1 MDYKITAITNN
12 RGDNVIYLQT
22 ETLLDYLNKEQ
33 MFEAMGREFNRT
45 KFRTWCYKNSLTHI
59 YKGAI
64 KDNKGNVLPLK
75 KNTYGSLDAD
85 VCRLNIDDRDWKL
98 EFIVD
103 KFFYTNWQTVESTLK
118 TRANQ
123 RRNNM
128 DGEYYTPHGRGFKN
142 KEMPKAPVCHL
153 HVEEMKPTLF
163 LPNEIT
169 YNDALR
175 LQNDINK
182 VLANFKPSK
191 VEQTK
196 RYRSGYWNNVA
207 KRIIEKWTNW
217 ELPSPRVDK
226 GSGYRQKWKPKK
238 EEQE

>member
-12 RGDNVIYLQT
+12 RGDNVIYVKT

-33 MFEAMGREFNRT
+33 VFEAMGRAFNRT
-45 KFRTWCYKNSLTHI
+45 AFRTWCYKNSLTRI

-64 KDNKGNVLPLK
+64 KDSKGNVLPLK
-75 KNTYGSLDAD
+75 KPTHGGLDAN
-85 VCRLNIDDRDWKL
+85 VCRLNIDDSDWKL
-98 EFIVD
+98 QYIVD
-103 KFFYTNWQTVESTLK
+103 KFFRTNWNRIESILK

-128 DGEYYTPHGRGFKN
+128 EGEYYTPHGRGFKD
-142 KEMPKAPVCHL
+142 KKTPKAPVCHL
-153 HVEEMKPTLF
+153 HVEEMRPTLY
-163 LPNEIT
+163 LPNELT

-175 LQNDINK
+175 LQNEINK

-196 RYRSGYWNNVA
+196 RYRSGYWNKVA

-217 ELPSPRVDK
+217 ELPMDDK
-226 GSGYRQKWKPKK
+226 GSYSVMNWQPKK
-238 EEQE
+238 QKEQK